1 MEDATLRTWA
11 SFPIPTVLLDSRL
24 VAAAVGRTQK
34 LKGLAQ
40 RLTTSHLPR
49 RKDLRAVIGGPREA
63 ENRKCTYCSAETL

>member
-34 LKGLAQ
+34 AERPRTTPYDLSPSQEKGLKGSN
-40 RLTTSHLPR
+40 RWP
-49 RKDLRAVIGGPREA
+49 KGGGEQEVYILER
-63 ENRKCTYCSAETL
+63 